1 MRGTVTMKAPLTAAA
16 AASLLLLSSFAYAQD
31 DAPTDPTPVAPPLPV
46 VIAPAPQPVSAPAP
60 AAAVGVCSLG
70 THAGIDEADAQTA
83 AEIVCAEVSHRGMH
97 AGARYRVGLGKLGH
111 TVVLSLTMETAP
123 GVIAEHRQIELTGIE
138 EVPVAAPR
146 LADAVNRGEA
156 IEETQRVGNVVRAE
170 TTPPLTKKGA
180 IHFSVGILALMPPVG
195 SSGTPA
201 PGMEMSFNYEWNNFT
216 AGVGFR
222 AAGNSASD
230 NNGSSVGYA
239 GLSVGG
245 RYYLSDGDV
254 APYIGG
260 GLAWS
265 WEQVTNASYAGGAS
279 NSGIGAYGEI
289 GVTALRTHR
298 SHLSLGVRADLPFY
312 SLTADTSYDP
322 YAGGGA
328 TTPTNTSSLYYV
340 PISINATF
348 TF

>member
-1 MRGTVTMKAPLTAAA
+1 MAPLPA
-16 AASLLLLSSFAYAQD
+16 
-31 DAPTDPTPVAPPLPV
+31 APPPPV
-46 VIAPAPQPVSAPAP
+46 VIVPAPQPVYVSPPAASAPP
-60 AAAVGVCSLG
+60 AATVGECSLG
-70 THAGIDEADAQTA
+70 SHAGVDDADAQTA
-83 AEIVCAEVSHRGMH
+83 TDIVCAEVSHRGMH

-123 GVIAEHRQIELTGIE
+123 GVIAE

-156 IEETQRVGNVVRAE
+156 IEDTQRVGNVVQSEAR
-170 TTPPLTKKGA
+170 PPLTKKGA
-180 IHFSVGILALMPPVG
+180 IHFSVGILALMPPLG
-195 SSGTPA
+195 TSGTPA
-201 PGMEMSFNYEWNNFT
+201 PGMEMAFHYEWNNFA

-222 AAGNSASD
+222 AAGNSSSD
-230 NNGSSVGYA
+230 NNGSSVGYV
-239 GLSVGG
+239 GLAVGG
-245 RYYLSDGDV
+245 RYYLSDNDI

-265 WEQVTNASYAGGAS
+265 YAQVTNGTYLGGAS
-279 NSGIGAYGEI
+279 NSGIGAFGEI

-312 SLTADTSYDP
+312 SLAAS
-322 YAGGGA
+322 
-328 TTPTNTSSLYYV
+328 TSSGTYFDSSGGTSSVATPASNLYYV
-340 PISINATF
+340 PVTVNATF